1 MNKQQKRDRNNI
13 QILIEQVKMNSTNH
27 PTLNVRVFIAPL
39 GKHCCAN
46 AVASDG
52 FKSHWIPYFFP
63 MKMIIIII
71 NSQGSLTR
79 MHKRILNSDTL
90 QRQWTKLL
98 SYRAVSSGR
107 SWRADLRWRKVSEW
121 HICIS
126 KPIKKTLGIPSGYPQ
141 AKRGY
146 FALQFSSSV
155 RKEMYKEQCGESV
168 YLKG

>member
-1 MNKQQKRDRNNI
+1 
-13 QILIEQVKMNSTNH
+13 
-27 PTLNVRVFIAPL
+27 
-39 GKHCCAN
+39 
-46 AVASDG
+46 
-52 FKSHWIPYFFP
+52 
-63 MKMIIIII
+63 MIIIII

-90 QRQWTKLL
+90 QRQWTKLF

-107 SWRADLRWRKVSEW
+107 SRRADLRWRKVSEW

-168 YLKG
+168 YLKGKYLLFHQLTMLLQECTEKQTQVLNKFLFIILSICISIFDVNSQGKHLK

>member
-1 MNKQQKRDRNNI
+1 MNKLKRT
-13 QILIEQVKMNSTNH
+13 QHWNH
-27 PTLNVRVFIAPL
+27 PALNVRVFIAPL
-39 GKHCCAN
+39 VKHCCAN

-52 FKSHWIPYFFP
+52 FKSHWIPDFFP

-79 MHKRILNSDTL
+79 MHKWMLKSDAL
-90 QRQWTKLL
+90 QRQSTMLF
-98 SYRAVSSGR
+98 SYRALSSGR

-126 KPIKKTLGIPSGYPQ
+126 KPTKKTLGIPIGYPQ
-141 AKRGY
+141 SKRSY
-146 FALQFSSSV
+146 FVSQFSSSV
-155 RKEMYKEQCGESV
+155 PKEMYKERCGESV